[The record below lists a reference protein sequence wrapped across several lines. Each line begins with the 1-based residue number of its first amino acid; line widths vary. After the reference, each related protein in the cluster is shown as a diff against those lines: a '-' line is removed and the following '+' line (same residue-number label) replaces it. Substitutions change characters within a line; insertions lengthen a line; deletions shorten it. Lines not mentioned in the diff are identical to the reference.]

1 MKGLSLRGIILGL
14 LILIGLPLQL
24 QSQSLAEVQMA
35 TYKDSHGFF
44 SVSYPKEWIR
54 EEERGRVTEKPSVPR
69 VKQTHKVSLKLE
81 RFDGNFF
88 SINKPKGWRVI
99 TAGACSEF
107 VFLIRDP
114 SEPLRQI
121 FYFGEV
127 GPVYMSEQQKQ
138 LDYQYVNMGGYS
150 IAWIEMPVVSP
161 LTPSNFLTQFHLIA
175 QTQVAQRFVPQ
186 CPKLENLQI
195 ISAVPQQSLISGG
208 STELIRALF
217 TEGGNLGE
225 GLFLV
230 TVAPFMP
237 FTGGPGGDNAY
248 GLLITG
254 ITAPKREFR
263 DIESILVKSV
273 KSFTVSQ
280 SYVNNCLRQQAST
293 YAGILKAG
301 KTLSEASDIIMQ
313 GWENRNKVH
322 DIIAEKRSDAI
333 SGKERVY
340 NPDTGEVYEFEN
352 GFYDN
357 YKLNQNR
364 YEMNNLQPLPKDNYD
379 LWMKAPLDGYRHLR

>member
-1 MKGLSLRGIILGL
+1 MAAFFALVIIV
-14 LILIGLPLQL
+14 LPLQL
-24 QSQSLAEVQMA
+24 HSQPNDNLELEKS
-35 TYKDSHGFF
+35 DGGFF
-44 SVSYPKEWIR
+44 SIK
-54 EEERGRVTEKPSVPR
+54 KP
-69 VKQTHKVSLKLE
+69 E
-81 RFDGNFF
+81 
-88 SINKPKGWRVI
+88 GWRII
-99 TAGACSEF
+99 TAGTCSNF
-107 VFLIRDP
+107 AFLIRDP

-138 LDYQYVNMGGYS
+138 IDYQYMNMAGYP
-150 IAWIEMPVVSP
+150 IAWIEMPVIDP
-161 LTPSNFLTQFHLIA
+161 LTPSNFLKNYRLVA
-175 QTQVAQRFVPQ
+175 QTQTAQNFMPQ

-195 ISAVPQQSLISGG
+195 ISAVPQQSPINGG
-208 STELIRALF
+208 GTELIRALY

-237 FTGGPGGDNAY
+237 FTGGPGGGNAY
-248 GLLITG
+248 GLMITG

-263 DIESILVKSV
+263 DIENILVKSV
-273 KSFTVSQ
+273 ESFTISE
-280 SYVNNCLRQQAST
+280 SYVSNCLRQQASI

-313 GWENRNKVH
+313 GWEKRNRSD

-333 SGKERVY
+333 LGKERLY
-340 NPDTGEVYEFEN
+340 DPQTGEVYEFKN
-352 GFYDN
+352 GFYDRYN
-357 YKLNQNR
+357 VDRNR
-364 YEMNNLQPLPKDNYD
+364 YEINNLQPLPKDSYD